1 MKTLIK
7 KADGTP
13 TKSKMHAVQY
23 LSKLGISKDCLIEE
37 NGQFFYE
44 GVNDL
49 TPTPAN
55 AGTSPS
61 KGADEILN
69 QVRNDKKVT
78 WETEV
83 FDKNN
88 NKTQLIIPNTDVVAT
103 INAKLPA
110 GQLRNRSCFELN
122 IGDENFVMS
131 LELVSKIFKVRG

>member
-23 LSKLGISKDCLIEE
+23 LSKLGISKDGLIEE

-44 GVNDL
+44 
-49 TPTPAN
+49 
-55 AGTSPS
+55 SPDN
-61 KGADEILN
+61 DEIPKMEKAT
-69 QVRNDKKVT
+69 VKIGGCEEKIFTPVT

>member
-37 NGQFFYE
+37 NGQFYFNAE
-44 GVNDL
+44 VVESPNAAEKIGGCEEKIF
-49 TPTPAN
+49 TP
-55 AGTSPS
+55 
-61 KGADEILN
+61 
-69 QVRNDKKVT
+69 VT

>member
-44 GVNDL
+44 TSEECFAQQVERPKAAEICKETQPL
-49 TPTPAN
+49 T
-55 AGTSPS
+55 
-61 KGADEILN
+61 D
-69 QVRNDKKVT
+69 RKVT

>member
-44 GVNDL
+44 TEGNNAPEVVTVSEEIRPL
-49 TPTPAN
+49 KASFTP
-55 AGTSPS
+55 
-61 KGADEILN
+61 
-69 QVRNDKKVT
+69 VT

>member
-1 MKTLIK
+1 MKTLITK
-7 KADGTP
+7 SDGTP
-13 TKSKMHAVQY
+13 TKSKVHALQF
-23 LSKLGISKDCLIEE
+23 LDKKGISKDCLIEE
-37 NGQFFYE
+37 SGQFFYE
-44 GVNDL
+44 TEGNNAPEVVTVSIGDKPL
-49 TPTPAN
+49 KASFTP
-55 AGTSPS
+55 
-61 KGADEILN
+61 
-69 QVRNDKKVT
+69 VT

>member
-13 TKSKMHAVQY
+13 TKSKMHAVQH

-44 GVNDL
+44 TEGNNAPEVVTVSEEIRPL
-49 TPTPAN
+49 KASFTP
-55 AGTSPS
+55 
-61 KGADEILN
+61 
-69 QVRNDKKVT
+69 VT